1 MTRVLVSAA
10 LFSVAILGTAQAQ
23 TTGTATT
30 DLNIR
35 SGPGPEQPVIGLIK
49 ARQQTRILGCIEGS
63 LWCQVDFRGQ
73 IGWAYSQYMSLAAGS
88 GTIVVR
94 EPAQIT
100 GVPII
105 TYNPPAAVMAP
116 TYRPEYIPP
125 PPPFPVPGPTIV
137 GPGGAG
143 AGAMGAPDPM
153 ARMAPVMPPPEVG
166 SYVTSNA
173 APSFA
178 YPGQVVV
185 GAAIPETVV
194 LNNVPDYRYQ
204 YVYVNDTPVLVDPVT
219 RRIVYV
225 FR

>member
-1 MTRVLVSAA
+1 MTRVFVSAA
-10 LFSVAILGTAQAQ
+10 ILSLSLIGAAQAQ

-94 EPAQIT
+94 EPAHIA

-105 TYNPPAAVMAP
+105 TYNPPGAVMAP

-125 PPPFPVPGPTIV
+125 PPPFPVPGPTVV

-153 ARMAPVMPPPEVG
+153 ATHGAGDAAARGRRVCHVERGAVLRLSGRRSWSAPASRKPWC
-166 SYVTSNA
+166 
-173 APSFA
+173 
-178 YPGQVVV
+178 
-185 GAAIPETVV
+185 
-194 LNNVPDYRYQ
+194 
-204 YVYVNDTPVLVDPVT
+204 
-219 RRIVYV
+219 
-225 FR
+225 

>member
-1 MTRVLVSAA
+1 MTRVIVSAIVSLA
-10 LFSVAILGTAQAQ
+10 FIATAHAQ

-49 ARQQTRILGCIEGS
+49 AKQQARILGCIEGS

-73 IGWAYSQYMSLAAGS
+73 IGWSYSQYMSLAAGG

-94 EPAQIT
+94 EPAHVAS
-100 GVPII
+100 VPVI
-105 TYNPPAAVMAP
+105 TYNPPGAVAVVP

-125 PPPFPVPGPTIV
+125 PLFPTPTVI

-143 AGAMGAPDPM
+143 AAAIGAPDPITNL
-153 ARMAPVMPPPEVG
+153 APVTPPPTVG
-166 SYVTSNA
+166 AYVTSNV
-173 APSFA
+173 APSVV
-178 YPGQVVV
+178 YPGAVVV
-185 GAAIPETVV
+185 GASIPHTVV